1 MSIVVVLRIM
11 TKILTFILVLMSFMS
26 CQKNRQNVESIETK
40 KIDGVK
46 YELDKKVQNPT
57 QTEILE
63 FYKKLPTLVNSRQV
77 DVLYR
82 YFSSD
87 FKKSGGKD
95 FLKVLKTNYNR
106 LKKINYQVTEVR
118 ISKASA
124 RQIISKNTYTV
135 TIEAEESARN
145 YSGTET
151 IVWVRENNH
160 WKIVF
165 WD

>member
-11 TKILTFILVLMSFMS
+11 IKKLAFTLVLMGFMS
-26 CQKNRQNVESIETK
+26 CQKNKQNVEPIETK
-40 KIDGVK
+40 KINGVK
-46 YELDKKVQNPT
+46 YELDKKVQNST

-77 DVLYR
+77 DVLYQ

-87 FKKSGGKD
+87 FKKNGGKD
-95 FLKVLKTNYNR
+95 FLKVLKANYNR
-106 LKKINYQVTEVR
+106 LKKIDYQITEVD

-124 RQIISKNTYTV
+124 KQIISKNTYTV
-135 TIEAEESARN
+135 TIEAEENARN

-151 IVWVRENNH
+151 IVWARENNH